1 MAKSAELS
9 TEAAVAIDPI
19 TYEVIRHRLMAIVAQ
34 QSVVLKS
41 ISGSPVVTD
50 ANDCNTGIYLPDGEI
65 VVIGPHVI
73 VHAGSMG
80 LVVPHIIEDCTE
92 NPGIGEGDT
101 FITSDPYKGAL
112 HMPDVTVLEPV
123 FWEGERIAWV
133 GGCAHELDVGGMNH
147 SSWCPQATEYQQE
160 GLILPPTKLVEGGR
174 LRQDVWNLILAAS
187 RLPDNIGLDLRAML
201 AANAHGKQGLLRL
214 IDRYGVQTVVSVMR
228 LMLERTESQLRSR
241 LESLPD
247 GRFRARTY
255 LDHDGHAN
263 RLYTIE
269 LDLHKQGDSLLFDY
283 EASSE
288 QAPGF
293 INTTQAGLW
302 GGVMA
307 AVLPLLCHDIP
318 WNGGAMRMLEIRARE
333 GLVVNARRP
342 APCSSATLAGSWLV
356 EKAACEAVSRLL
368 CCSDELRGEAM
379 AQSTGSIAL
388 MHVGGLNQY
397 GEPFGGAL
405 TEGMMGGGGAT
416 VARAGI
422 DFGGPHNIITYAVP
436 NSENSE
442 ALNPI
447 LHLRH
452 SINSDS
458 AGAGR
463 HRGGVSCGSAWT
475 LHDAPF
481 MDAVLSAHG
490 VEMPTTLGIFG
501 GHPGSC
507 HRFAISR
514 ATDVYE
520 RLARGE
526 AITRIDQVD
535 AEPELLE
542 AKPGLLHV
550 EPGDV
555 FDWTWHGGGGW
566 GDPTEADPA
575 AVARDVEL
583 GLTSSGAAADL
594 YGVVTDAA
602 GLLDADATARQRA
615 AIRDVRRAWPVA
627 FVSPPSAS
635 GPRDTSTATRIG
647 EKLVIRSSHVFCDC
661 GYDLGP
667 AEQNWKVHAA
677 RGKLAPH
684 ELGPL
689 IRLHEEL
696 EIRAWACPGC
706 GVLHSIE
713 IARIYETPLHEVAL
727 EPAGCGDARR

>member
-1 MAKSAELS
+1 MPESQAQS
-9 TEAAVAIDPI
+9 IDPI

-41 ISGSPVVTD
+41 VSGSPVVTD

-80 LVVPHIIEDCTE
+80 LVVPHILADCSE

-101 FITSDPYKGAL
+101 FVTSDPYKGAL

-133 GGCAHELDVGGMNH
+133 GACAHELDVGGMNH
-147 SSWCPQATEYQQE
+147 SSWCPTATEYQQE
-160 GLILPPTKLVEGGR
+160 GLILPPTKLVERGE

-201 AANAHGKQGLLRL
+201 AANTHGKRGLLRL
-214 IDRYGVQTVVSVMR
+214 IERYGVQTVVGVMQA
-228 LMLERTESQLRSR
+228 MLDRTEQLLRRR
-241 LESLPD
+241 LRSLPD

-263 RLYTIE
+263 RLYTIDLE
-269 LDLHKQGDSLLFDY
+269 LHKTDDKLIFDY

-307 AVLPLLCHDIP
+307 GVLPLLCHDIP
-318 WNGGAMRMLEIRARE
+318 WNGGAIRTLSIDARE
-333 GLVVNARRP
+333 GLIVNAKRP

-356 EKAACEAVSRLL
+356 EKAACEAISRLL
-368 CCSDELRGEAM
+368 SCSDELRGEAM

-388 MHVGGLNQY
+388 MHIGGLNQY

-436 NSENSE
+436 NTENSE

-452 SINSDS
+452 AINIDS

-463 HRGGVSCGSAWT
+463 LRGGLSAGSAWT
-475 LHDAPF
+475 VHDAPF
-481 MDAVLSAHG
+481 MEAVLSAHG

-507 HRFAISR
+507 HRFALAR
-514 ATDVYE
+514 ASDVYE
-520 RLARGE
+520 QLGRGTT
-526 AITRIDQVD
+526 ITRIDQVE
-535 AEPELLE
+535 AAPELLA

-550 EPGDV
+550 HPGDV

-566 GDPTEADPA
+566 GDPTDADPL
-575 AVARDVEL
+575 AVTHDVEL
-583 GLTSSGAAADL
+583 GLVSPDAASKL
-594 YGVVTDAA
+594 YGVITDQ
-602 GLLDADATARQRA
+602 GQLEVDATSKRRA
-615 AIRDVRRAWPVA
+615 EMRAVRRGWPVA
-627 FVSPPSAS
+627 FAPSGGSDDDRETPAS
-635 GPRDTSTATRIG
+635 RRIG
-647 EKLVIRSSHVFCDC
+647 EQLYIASERVRC
-661 GYDLGP
+661 GCGCDLGP
-667 AEQNWKVHAA
+667 ADSNWKLHAG
-677 RGKLAPH
+677 RGRLEPDD
-684 ELGPL
+684 LGPK
-689 IRLHEEL
+689 IKLHEEL
-696 EIRAWACPGC
+696 EIRGWACPGC

-713 IARIYETPLHEVAL
+713 IARIEDRPLHEVQLAN
-727 EPAGCGDARR
+727 PGA

>member
-1 MAKSAELS
+1 VP
-9 TEAAVAIDPI
+9 EAAIDPI

-41 ISGSPVVTD
+41 VSGSPVVTD

-80 LVVPHIIEDCTE
+80 LVVPHILEDCAE

-101 FITSDPYKGAL
+101 FVTSDPYKGAL

-133 GGCAHELDVGGMNH
+133 GACAHELDVGGMNH
-147 SSWCPQATEYQQE
+147 SSWCPTATEYQQE
-160 GLILPPTKLVEGGR
+160 GLILPPTKLVEGGG

-187 RLPDNIGLDLRAML
+187 RLPDNVGLDLRAML
-201 AANAHGKQGLLRL
+201 AANTHGKRGLLRL
-214 IDRYGVQTVVSVMR
+214 IERYGVETVTGVMR
-228 LMLERTESQLRSR
+228 TMLDRTEQLLRER
-241 LESLPD
+241 LRGMPD
-247 GRFRARTY
+247 GRFRARSY

-263 RLYTIE
+263 RLYTID
-269 LDLHKQGDSLLFDY
+269 LDLRKHGDAMTFDY
-283 EASSE
+283 ESSSA

-318 WNGGAMRMLEIRARE
+318 WNGGAIRTLSIAARE
-333 GLVVNARRP
+333 GLIVNAKRP

-356 EKAACEAVSRLL
+356 EKAACEAVSRMLS
-368 CCSDELRGEAM
+368 CSDELRGEAM

-416 VARAGI
+416 AARAGI

-452 SINSDS
+452 AIAIDS
-458 AGAGR
+458 AGPGR
-463 HRGGVSCGSAWT
+463 RRGGVSCGSAWT
-475 LHDAPF
+475 VHDAPF

-507 HRFAISR
+507 HRFALAR
-514 ATDVYE
+514 ATDVFE
-520 RLARGE
+520 QLADGR
-526 AITRIDQVD
+526 AITRIDEVEPD
-535 AEPELLE
+535 PELLE

-550 EPGDV
+550 RPGDV

-566 GDPTEADPA
+566 GDPTEAVPE
-575 AVARDVEL
+575 AVAADVAL
-583 GLTSSGAAADL
+583 GLVSQEAAARL
-594 YGVVTDAA
+594 YGVVTDRLGA
-602 GLLDADATARQRA
+602 LDAEQTAR
-615 AIRDVRRAWPVA
+615 RRAEIRERRRGWPVA
-627 FVSPPSAS
+627 FAPAPSPADSQ
-635 GPRDTSTATRIG
+635 GPPRRIG
-647 EKLVIRSSHVFCDC
+647 ERLSIAGGRIACDC
-661 GYDLGP
+661 GQDLGP
-667 AEQNWKVHAA
+667 SDGNWKRHAA
-677 RGKLAPH
+677 RGLLEPAD
-684 ELGPL
+684 LGPR
-689 IRLHEEL
+689 IRLHAEL
-696 EIRAWACPGC
+696 EIRGWACPGC
-706 GVLHSIE
+706 GVLHSVE
-713 IARIYETPLHEVAL
+713 IAKRDDPPLHEVEL
-727 EPAGCGDARR
+727 EG

>member
-1 MAKSAELS
+1 MAES
-9 TEAAVAIDPI
+9 TELPLGTLAEIDPI

-80 LVVPHIIEDCTE
+80 LVVPHIIEDCSE

-147 SSWCPQATEYQQE
+147 SSWCPEATEYQQE

-187 RLPDNIGLDLRAML
+187 RLPDNVGLDLRAML
-201 AANAHGKQGLLRL
+201 AANTHGKRGLLRL
-214 IDRYGVQTVVSVMR
+214 IERYGVQTVVSVMR
-228 LMLERTESQLRSR
+228 LMLDRTETMLRSR

-247 GRFRARTY
+247 GRFRARSY

-263 RLYTIE
+263 RLYKIDLE
-269 LDLHKQGDSLLFDY
+269 LSKRGDSLVFDY

-293 INTTQAGLW
+293 INTTQAGLR

-307 AVLPLLCHDIP
+307 GVLPLLCHDIP

-333 GLVVNARRP
+333 GLIVNARRP

-356 EKAACEAVSRLL
+356 EKAACEAISRMLS
-368 CCSDELRGEAM
+368 CSDALRGEAM

-388 MHVGGLNQY
+388 MHIGGLNQY

-416 VARAGI
+416 AVRPGI

-436 NSENSE
+436 NAENSE

-447 LHLRH
+447 LYLRH
-452 SINSDS
+452 SINEDS
-458 AGAGR
+458 GGAGR
-463 HRGGVSCGSAWT
+463 LRGGLSAGSALT
-475 LHDAPF
+475 IYDAPQ
-481 MDAVLSAHG
+481 MEAVLSAHG

-507 HRFAISR
+507 HRFAITR
-514 ATDVYE
+514 DTDVFE
-520 RLARGE
+520 RLAKGSS
-526 AITRIDQVD
+526 ITRVEQIDED
-535 AEPELLE
+535 PELLA
-542 AKPGLLHV
+542 AKPGLLHLHR
-550 EPGDV
+550 GDV

-566 GDPTEADPA
+566 GDPTEADPHV
-575 AVARDVEL
+575 VARDVAL
-583 GLTSSGAAADL
+583 GLVSAAAAERL
-594 YGVVTDAA
+594 YGVVLDAGGHADEAATARRREEIRTGRRGWPVAEPLAAAEGDGTDAA
-602 GLLDADATARQRA
+602 A
-615 AIRDVRRAWPVA
+615 AV
-627 FVSPPSAS
+627 
-635 GPRDTSTATRIG
+635 RIG
-647 EKLVIRSSHVFCDC
+647 EHLLITTTPAGRVVLCEC
-661 GYDLGP
+661 GAGLGP
-667 AEQNWKVHAA
+667 ANANWKLHAA
-677 RGKLAPH
+677 GGLLAPD
-684 ELGPL
+684 ELGPK
-689 IRLHEEL
+689 ITLHEEL
-696 EIRAWACPGC
+696 EIRAWACPDC
-706 GVLHSIE
+706 GLLHSIE
-713 IARIYETPLHEVAL
+713 IARVTDPPLHEVQL
-727 EPAGCGDARR
+727 DTVGG